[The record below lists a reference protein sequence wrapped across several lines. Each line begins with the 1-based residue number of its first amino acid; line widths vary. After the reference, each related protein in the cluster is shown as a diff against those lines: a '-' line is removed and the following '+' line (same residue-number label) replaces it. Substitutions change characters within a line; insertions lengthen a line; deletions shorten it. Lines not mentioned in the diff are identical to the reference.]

1 MLHHVLVPL
10 DGSILAEEALSH
22 AQSVVTKNGKLTLLT
37 VIELPAEYDYALV
50 DIPLTMTSAGALFD
64 EEEYQVAYQNSLDY
78 LQTQAEIL
86 EQRGFTVDCV
96 VETGVPSLVIVEQAR
111 LIEADSIVMSTHGRT
126 GVQRWIFGS
135 VTQKVISQ
143 MPCPVMV
150 VPGIRRLPVKDDVAA
165 RPIPA
170 TG

>member
-1 MLHHVLVPL
+1 MLRHVLVPL
-10 DGSILAEEALSH
+10 DGSVLAEEALAH
-22 AQSVVTKNGKLTLLT
+22 AQDIVAKNGKITLLT

-64 EEEYQVAYQNSLDY
+64 EEEYQIAHENALSY
-78 LQTQAEIL
+78 LRAQAQIL

-96 VETGVPSLVIVEQAR
+96 VEAGVPSLVIVEQAR
-111 LIEADSIVMSTHGRT
+111 LIEADTIVISTHGRT

-150 VPGIRRLPVKDDVAA
+150 VPGIKRQPVREDVAV